1 MMPDSNYDFG
11 NETKNSE
18 ITLCRWTCLTRMWI
32 CDFTNRFA
40 VFFAKLRFVYCKCKT
55 DQNKIFVLVIYAK
68 YCLIFSEFT
77 NVCYF
82 IEWISAQILLNR
94 QHSALNSRPLKLK
107 AEKWKYQQCRNTSF
121 WFWSMYWWSIFCA
134 SKLELKNNV
143 QESSRLKVKC
153 EKVRLNRLKWK
164 A

>member
-55 DQNKIFVLVIYAK
+55 DQNKI
-68 YCLIFSEFT
+68 LITPNIAWFFLNLQT
-77 NVCYF
+77 YV
-82 IEWISAQILLNR
+82 ILLNES
-94 QHSALNSRPLKLK
+94 QLKFCLTVNTLHSTVDRSSWKLK
-107 AEKWKYQQCRNTSF
+107 NENTSNAEIPHF
-121 WFWSMYWWSIFCA
+121 DFEVCTGEVFSVRQSWNWRIMCTKA
-134 SKLELKNNV
+134 RDSKSNV
-143 QESSRLKVKC
+143 R
-153 EKVRLNRLKWK
+153 R
-164 A
+164 